1 VTSPILSATARALA
15 PLVLVFSVF
24 ALLRGHNE
32 PGGGFVGGLLGAAAF
47 ALWALAFGV
56 DAARRKLRA
65 EPRALVAAGLAVA
78 LAAGL
83 AGPAAGLPFLGAL
96 WPAFSLPVLGK
107 LGTPVIFDV
116 GVYLAVLGVA
126 LTVFF
131 TLMED

>member
-1 VTSPILSATARALA
+1 MTSPILSATARALA

>member
-1 VTSPILSATARALA
+1 VTSPILSAAARALA

-32 PGGGFVGGLLGAAAF
+32 PGGGFVGGLLAAAAF

-56 DAARRKLRA
+56 GAARAKLRA
-65 EPRALVAAGLAVA
+65 EPLALVAAGLGVA
-78 LAAGL
+78 LASGL

-96 WPAFSLPVLGK
+96 WPGFALPVLGK

-116 GVYLAVLGVA
+116 GVYLAVLGVT

-131 TLMED
+131 SLMED

>member
-65 EPRALVAAGLAVA
+65 EPRVLVAAGLAVA

-83 AGPAAGLPFLGAL
+83 AGPTAGLPFLGAL

-116 GVYLAVLGVA
+116 GVYLAVLGVT

-131 TLMED
+131 SLMED

>member
-1 VTSPILSATARALA
+1 MTSPILAATARALA

-56 DAARRKLRA
+56 DAARQKLRA

-126 LTVFF
+126 LTFFF

>member
-32 PGGGFVGGLLGAAAF
+32 PGGGFVGGLLAAAAF

-56 DAARRKLRA
+56 GAARAKLRA
-65 EPRALVAAGLAVA
+65 EPRALVAVGLGVA
-78 LAAGL
+78 LASGL

-96 WPAFSLPVLGK
+96 WPGFALPVLGK

-116 GVYLAVLGVA
+116 GVYLAVLGVT

-131 TLMED
+131 SLMED

>member
-1 VTSPILSATARALA
+1 MTSPILAATARALA
-15 PLVLVFSVF
+15 PLVLVFSAF

-56 DAARRKLRA
+56 DAARQKLRA

-126 LTVFF
+126 LTFFF

>member
-1 VTSPILSATARALA
+1 VTSPILAATARALA
-15 PLVLVFSVF
+15 PLVLVFSAF

-56 DAARRKLRA
+56 DAARQKLRA

-126 LTVFF
+126 LAFFF

>member
-126 LTVFF
+126 LTVLF

>member
-32 PGGGFVGGLLGAAAF
+32 PGGGFVGGLLAAAAF

-56 DAARRKLRA
+56 GAARAKLRA
-65 EPRALVAAGLAVA
+65 EPRALVAAGLGVA
-78 LAAGL
+78 LASGL

-96 WPAFSLPVLGK
+96 WPGFALPVLGK

-116 GVYLAVLGVA
+116 GVYLAVLGVT

-131 TLMED
+131 SLMED

>member
-1 VTSPILSATARALA
+1 VTSPILAATARALA
-15 PLVLVFSVF
+15 PLVLVFSAF

-56 DAARRKLRA
+56 DAARQKLRA

-126 LTVFF
+126 LTFFF